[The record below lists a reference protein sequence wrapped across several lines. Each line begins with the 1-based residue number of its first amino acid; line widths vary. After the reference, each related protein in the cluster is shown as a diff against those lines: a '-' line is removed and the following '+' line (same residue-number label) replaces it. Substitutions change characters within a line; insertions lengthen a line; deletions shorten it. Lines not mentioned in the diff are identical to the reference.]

1 MLDITQIGKRAVAS
15 VIALTS
21 RTFLLN
27 VINFLGVLALTIFL
41 TREEFGVFIIT
52 STIVDIL
59 AYFSDIGLA
68 GALIQK
74 KTKLK
79 KSEIEATFT
88 LQELLVLSGIA
99 MGFLFAGPIQ
109 RFYQLDQSGL
119 WLFYALLVAFFMSSL
134 KTIPSV
140 LLERKLKFEK
150 IIIPQVAETLVFNTL
165 IVSLAWLGY
174 GIKSYIVA
182 VLARAVVGTVIIYI
196 LVPWRPRLRFSLKA
210 VKSLFSF
217 GIPYQMNSVLAVFK
231 DRVSLLVLGK
241 ILGLEAMGVLGWAEK
256 WSNLALRYFLDATV
270 KVAFPMFSR
279 LQHEIDKMKRSLEHF
294 IYFIS
299 TMVFPFLA
307 GAYVIMPRIVAIIPK
322 YAKWELGLPTFNLFL
337 ISAGVAAVSTFLT
350 NFLMAIGKINQ
361 VVGLMVFWTITTL
374 SLYPLLAL
382 KYGVIG
388 VAMGSVIISLTAVIT
403 YLLVRKVVKF
413 QLLMNVLPGLLASG
427 IMIVVIKAVDQYLP
441 LNMKGLV
448 SMIIFGGIVYLGS
461 LYLINGKKLKNQVR
475 TFIHYAKA

>member
-1 MLDITQIGKRAVAS
+1 MLDITQIGKRAVTS

-27 VINFLGVLALTIFL
+27 VINFLGTLALTIFL
-41 TREEFGVFIIT
+41 TREEFGIFVIT

-79 KSEIEATFT
+79 KREIEATFT
-88 LQELLVLSGIA
+88 LQEILVLSGISIA
-99 MGFLFAGPIQ
+99 FLVSGPIQ
-109 RFYQLDQSGL
+109 RFYQLDQAGI
-119 WLFYALLVAFFMSSL
+119 WLFYALLIAFFMSSL

-140 LLERKLKFEK
+140 LLERRLKFEK
-150 IIIPQVAETLVFNTL
+150 IIIPQIAETLVFNSL
-165 IVSLAWLGY
+165 IVSLAWMGY

-217 GIPYQMNSVLAVFK
+217 GIPYQINSVLAVFK

-241 ILGLEAMGVLGWAEK
+241 ILGLEALGILGWAEK

-279 LQHEIDKMKRSLEHF
+279 LQHELDKMKKSLEHF
-294 IYFIS
+294 IYFIA
-299 TMVFPFLA
+299 TLVFPFLA
-307 GAYVIMPRIVAIIPK
+307 GAYVIMPRIVQVIPK
-322 YAKWELGLPTFNLFL
+322 YSKWESGLSTFNLFL

-350 NFLMAIGKINQ
+350 NFLMAVGKIKQ
-361 VVGLMVFWTITTL
+361 VVGLMVFWTIMTL

-382 KYGVIG
+382 KFGVIG
-388 VAMGSVIISLTAVIT
+388 VAMGSIIISLTSVIT
-403 YLLVRKVVKF
+403 YLLVRRTVKF
-413 QLLMNVLPGLLASG
+413 KLLINVLPGLVASG
-427 IMIVVIKAVDQYLP
+427 IMIVVVKLIDQYLAA
-441 LNMKGLV
+441 NVKGLMLMMGLGV
-448 SMIIFGGIVYLGS
+448 IVYLVS
-461 LYLINGKKLKNQVR
+461 LYLINGKKLKDQIN
-475 TFIHYAKA
+475 TFVKYAKA